1 MYTSTFMLAISK
13 NKNAVILLKHRT
25 NAMYVTKHLLSPEIS
40 MNTNALG
47 LILAN
52 NCSPEI
58 SMNTNALGLILANN
72 CTVVKCVTNCLLI
85 PAASTNTNAFI
96 LLKNHIVMFVTKHL
110 LIPAASI
117 NTNAFILLK
126 NHIVVSVTKYL
137 LRATTSRNTN
147 ASMRVIPQVFLHRNI
162 FRALLN
168 LMCVMYAA
176 KNLDLF
182 LI

>member
-1 MYTSTFMLAISK
+1 MYTNTFMLAAISK
-13 NKNAVILLKHRT
+13 GKNAVILLKHRT
-25 NAMYVTKHLLSPEIS
+25 NAMYVTKHLL
-40 MNTNALG
+40 
-47 LILAN
+47 
-52 NCSPEI
+52 SPEI